1 MPTIVTILTMIKN
14 IIQFLSLNII
24 GIIFLF
30 ISAVFIR
37 NRIVEHVYRKDKI
50 LNKSDRF
57 KIRRDEDNENNIYL
71 IDQKKKKYRHFF
83 DWYTFHQKLGY
94 CSNDAKRNFSSTLLK
109 EDGYKIGKRI
119 KIIDLIQLSRQL
131 SEVEKDVRRIKE
143 TIARQK

>member
-71 IDQKKKKYRHFF
+71 IDQKKKKYR
-83 DWYTFHQKLGY
+83 Y
-94 CSNDAKRNFSSTLLK
+94 NNR
-109 EDGYKIGKRI
+109 
-119 KIIDLIQLSRQL
+119 
-131 SEVEKDVRRIKE
+131 
-143 TIARQK
+143 